1 MDMRDIDELKKFYL
15 KCRRHWPLIITSLL
29 IMNFSV
35 VATSMC
41 VGSADISLLEILSA
55 LGWRVKA
62 TFGFS
67 PKLTID
73 EAKEVIIF
81 QIRLPRAILASLV
94 GGSLATAGA
103 VLQGIFRNPMADP
116 YVIGVSSGAALGASL
131 AIIFGLGYG
140 IFRASAM
147 TIMAFAVAMVSLL
160 VVYNI
165 SRIGRRVPV
174 MTLLLSGIAVSI
186 FLSAIVSLLH
196 IIAGEKLHALVF
208 WLMGGFSYT
217 EWIDVYIILPFTC
230 VGFLL
235 VYILARDL
243 NILQLGEEE
252 ASYLGVEVE
261 KVKRSLIIFVSLLT
275 ASAVSVSGL
284 IGFVGLIIP
293 HIVRLTVGPD
303 HRILLPSALI
313 VGATFL
319 VVCDIIARV
328 IIPPGELPVGIITAF
343 AGVPFFIY
351 LLRKARG
358 RYLFYST

>member
-1 MDMRDIDELKKFYL
+1 MTELKKFYL
-15 KCRRHWPLIITSLL
+15 QRKKYWPLIIMSLL

-35 VATSMC
+35 IMISMC
-41 VGSADISLLEILSA
+41 VGPADISLLEILSVLRQRVELA
-55 LGWRVKA
+55 LG
-62 TFGFS
+62 FN
-67 PKLTID
+67 PKLVID
-73 EAKEVIIF
+73 KTKEVIIF

-94 GGSLATAGA
+94 GGALATAGA
-103 VLQGIFRNPMADP
+103 ALQGMFRNPMADP

-131 AIIFGLGYG
+131 AIVLGLGYG
-140 IFRASAM
+140 IFGVSTI
-147 TIMAFAVAMVSLL
+147 TIMAFAVAVVSLL

-165 SRIGRRVPV
+165 SRIGQRVPV

-208 WLMGGFSYT
+208 WLMGGFSYS
-217 EWIDVYIILPFTC
+217 EWIDVYVMLPFTC
-230 VGFLL
+230 LGFLL
-235 VYILARDL
+235 IYVLAREL

-261 KVKRSLIIFVSLLT
+261 KVKRNLIIFVSLLT

-284 IGFVGLIIP
+284 IGFIGLIIP
-293 HIVRLTVGPD
+293 HMVRLTVGSD

-319 VVCDIIARV
+319 VICDIITRV
-328 IIPPGELPVGIITAF
+328 IIPPAELPVGIITAF

-351 LLRKARG
+351 LLRKTREKH
-358 RYLFYST
+358 LFYSV

>member
-1 MDMRDIDELKKFYL
+1 
-15 KCRRHWPLIITSLL
+15 
-29 IMNFSV
+29 
-35 VATSMC
+35 
-41 VGSADISLLEILSA
+41 
-55 LGWRVKA
+55 
-62 TFGFS
+62 
-67 PKLTID
+67 
-73 EAKEVIIF
+73 
-81 QIRLPRAILASLV
+81 
-94 GGSLATAGA
+94 
-103 VLQGIFRNPMADP
+103 
-116 YVIGVSSGAALGASL
+116 
-131 AIIFGLGYG
+131 
-140 IFRASAM
+140 M
-147 TIMAFAVAMVSLL
+147 TIMAFAIAMVSLL